1 MIRRGFFTLL
11 LFAAA
16 VAAAAGEPA
25 MPADATRAFEMAYAA
40 SFYEF
45 DACGD
50 GISGRNYRRALSE
63 KVAHCPFPADVKQ
76 RFVQRAAAQ
85 RLKSAQAMAKLI
97 EDNGGLPVRLDG
109 MSRTCRE
116 QSETPEYQAIRAR
129 LDDFASGKIA
139 ADQVVPGACDADEI
153 SP

>member
-1 MIRRGFFTLL
+1 MRCSVWFLVAL
-11 LFAAA
+11 AVPV
-16 VAAAAGEPA
+16 VAAADEPA
-25 MPADATRAFEMAYAA
+25 KPADATRAFETAYAA

-50 GISGRNYRRALSE
+50 GLSGRTYRRALSD

-76 RFVQRAAAQ
+76 RFIQRAAAQ
-85 RLKSAQAMAKLI
+85 RQKSAKALARLI

-109 MSRTCRE
+109 MTRTCRE
-116 QSETPEYQAIRAR
+116 QSETAEYQAIRAR
-129 LDDFASGKIA
+129 LDAFSAGKLGV
-139 ADQVVPGACDADEI
+139 DGVVPEACDATGV